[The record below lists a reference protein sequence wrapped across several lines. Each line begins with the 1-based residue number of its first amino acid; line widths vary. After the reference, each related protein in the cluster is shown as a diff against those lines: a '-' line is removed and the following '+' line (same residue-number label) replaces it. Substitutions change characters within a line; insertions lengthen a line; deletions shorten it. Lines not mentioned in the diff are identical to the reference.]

1 MSYLLKDL
9 YSPAFYDKFADYVIE
24 VLPSFE
30 KQKFTRLIF
39 DDTWESRELKD
50 RMRHT
55 ARVLHHFL
63 PEDFEKTAP
72 LLVKTVAHLQQNE
85 FTGASLEFMFFPE
98 YIATYGIHH
107 FDASVKAMEYIT
119 QFTSCEFAVRPFIL
133 RYGDQMLD
141 QMCRWTQHENH
152 HVRRLASEGSR
163 PRLPWAMALPA
174 LKKDPTPI
182 LPLLENLKTD
192 PSEYVRRSVANSL
205 NDIAKDNPD
214 IVLSIAEKWKGLGK
228 ETEAI
233 IKHGSRTLLKQ
244 GHPGILKYYGL
255 QDSSHLEISDFAI
268 SKPSLHIG
276 EYLVFSFTIQNKGAH
291 AATARLEY
299 GVYYL
304 RQNGTHAKKVFK
316 ISERQLQPGEQSDLQ
331 RKQSFKV
338 ITTRRFYPG
347 QHQLSIIVNGQERE
361 IRKFELHEAP

>member
-9 YSPAFYDKFADYVIE
+9 YSTAFYDKFADFVAE
-24 VLPSFE
+24 VLPSFD

-39 DDTWESRELKD
+39 DDTWKNKELKD

-55 ARVLHHFL
+55 AQVLHLFL

-72 LLVKTVAHLQQNE
+72 LIVKIVVHLRQNQ

-107 FDASVKAMEYIT
+107 FDASVKAMEYVT

-133 RYGDQMLD
+133 RYGDQMID
-141 QMCRWTQHENH
+141 QMYRWTKHESH

-174 LKKDPTPI
+174 LKKNPNPI
-182 LPLLENLKTD
+182 LPLLDNLKTD

-214 IVLSIAEKWKGLGK
+214 IVLSIAEKWKGFGK
-228 ETEAI
+228 ETAAI

-255 QDSSHLEISDFAI
+255 HESSHLEISGFAI

-276 EYLVFSFTIQNKGAH
+276 EHLAFSFTIQNKEAQT
-291 AATARLEY
+291 ATVRLEY

-304 RQNGTHAKKVFK
+304 LLNGKHAKKVFK
-316 ISERQLQPGEQSDLQ
+316 ISERQLQPGEQTVIQ

-338 ITTRRFYPG
+338 ITTRKFYPG
-347 QHQLSIIVNGQERE
+347 LHQISIIVNGQERE
-361 IRKFELHEAP
+361 IRNFELQEAR